1 MRWRFGRR
9 RVFGGG
15 SAVWLGVGALV
26 IVLALITRRHEKTSD
41 VIRASYRTARERF
54 GSPEQLVRHDTDL
67 PSDQTSEVL
76 VQEENFKAKTEESP
90 AEAEEG
96 PSEETRGP
104 TRESSARQSE
114 EGDGWQEE
122 SQGGESAAAIEEE
135 GRSHAEGL
143 PIDEYDSLTVS
154 QVTQRLREL
163 SLEEVE
169 QLRDYEAEN
178 RNRRSIMQRFETR
191 IRAARKNLEKRG
203 DAETEE
209 SSGE

>member
-15 SAVWLGVGALV
+15 SAVWLGVGAVV
-26 IVLALITRRHEKTSD
+26 IILALITRRHERTAD
-41 VIRASYRTARERF
+41 VIRAAYRTARERF
-54 GSPEQLVRHDTDL
+54 GSPEQLARHDTDL
-67 PSDQTSEVL
+67 PSEQAGEVL
-76 VQEENFKAKTEESP
+76 AQEENSKAETEESP
-90 AEAEEG
+90 SEAEEG
-96 PSEETRGP
+96 PNKETRGL
-104 TRESSARQSE
+104 TGESARRSE
-114 EGDGWQEE
+114 EDDGWEKE
-122 SQGGESAAAIEEE
+122 SQGGESAAAVKE
-135 GRSHAEGL
+135 GRSDAQGL

-154 QVTQRLREL
+154 QVTQSLMEL

-191 IRAARKNLEKRG
+191 IKAARKNLERRG

>member
-26 IVLALITRRHEKTSD
+26 IFLAMITRRHENISD
-41 VIRASYRTARERF
+41 AVRAAYRTARERF
-54 GSPEQLVRHDTDL
+54 GSPEQLARHDTDL
-67 PSDQTSEVL
+67 PSDQASEVL
-76 VQEENFKAKTEESP
+76 VQEENPKAEIEESSIG
-90 AEAEEG
+90 AEEG
-96 PSEETRGP
+96 PKEETRGF
-104 TRESSARQSE
+104 TSESARRSE
-114 EGDGWQEE
+114 AGDGWEEE
-122 SQGGESAAAIEEE
+122 SQGGESAAAIEE
-135 GRSHAEGL
+135 GRPDAEGL
-143 PIDEYDSLTVS
+143 PLDHYDSLTVS
-154 QVTQRLREL
+154 QVTQGLRKL

-169 QLRDYEAEN
+169 QLRAYEAEN

-209 SSGE
+209 SPGE

>member
-1 MRWRFGRR
+1 MRGRLGR
-9 RVFGGG
+9 GRLFGGG
-15 SAVWLGVGALV
+15 STMWLGVGALI
-26 IVLALITRRHEKTSD
+26 IVLVLIGRRHEKTSD
-41 VIRASYRTARERF
+41 AIRAAYRTAQERF
-54 GSPEQLVRHDTDL
+54 RGTEQRVQHDTDL
-67 PSDQTSEVL
+67 PSDQAGEVL
-76 VQEENFKAKTEESP
+76 VQEQNSKAATEESLT
-90 AEAEEG
+90 EAEKG

-104 TRESSARQSE
+104 TRESARRSE
-114 EGDGWQEE
+114 DGDDWEE
-122 SQGGESAAAIEEE
+122 SQGSDSAAPIEE

-154 QVTQRLREL
+154 QITQSLREL

-209 SSGE
+209 TSGE

>member
-26 IVLALITRRHEKTSD
+26 IFLVLITRRHENTSD
-41 VIRASYRTARERF
+41 AFRAAYKTARERF
-54 GSPEQLVRHDTDL
+54 GSPEQLARHDTDL
-67 PSDQTSEVL
+67 PSDQAGEVL
-76 VQEENFKAKTEESP
+76 VQEENPKAETEESSIG
-90 AEAEEG
+90 AEEG
-96 PSEETRGP
+96 PKEETRGF
-104 TRESSARQSE
+104 TSESARRSE
-114 EGDGWQEE
+114 AGDRWEEE
-122 SQGGESAAAIEEE
+122 SQGGESAAAIEE
-135 GRSHAEGL
+135 GRPDAEGL
-143 PIDEYDSLTVS
+143 PLDHYDSLTVS
-154 QVTQRLREL
+154 QVTQGLREL

-209 SSGE
+209 SPGE

>member
-26 IVLALITRRHEKTSD
+26 IILVLIARRHQKTSD
-41 VIRASYRTARERF
+41 AIRAASRTARERF
-54 GSPEQLVRHDTDL
+54 GSPDQLARHDTDL
-67 PSDQTSEVL
+67 PSEQAGEVL
-76 VQEENFKAKTEESP
+76 VQEENPKAETEESP
-90 AEAEEG
+90 IDAEEG
-96 PSEETRGP
+96 PSEEARGP
-104 TRESSARQSE
+104 TRKSARRSE
-114 EGDGWQEE
+114 DGDVWEEE
-122 SQGGESAAAIEEE
+122 SLGGESAAAIEE

-154 QVTQRLREL
+154 QVTQSLKEL

>member
-1 MRWRFGRR
+1 MRGRFGRG

-15 SAVWLGVGALV
+15 GAVWLGVGALV
-26 IVLALITRRHEKTSD
+26 ILAIMMSRHEKASNA
-41 VIRASYRTARERF
+41 IRAAYSTARERF
-54 GSPEQLVRHDTDL
+54 GSPEQPRQYDTDF
-67 PSDQTSEVL
+67 SSEEAGEFL
-76 VQEENFKAKTEESP
+76 IQENPDAETEGSS
-90 AEAEEG
+90 AEGEEG
-96 PSEETRGP
+96 S
-104 TRESSARQSE
+104 
-114 EGDGWQEE
+114 GWEEE
-122 SQGGESAAAIEEE
+122 SQGGKATTATEE
-135 GRSHAEGL
+135 GRFDVARL
-143 PIDEYDSLTVS
+143 PIEEYDSLNVS

-169 QLRDYEAEN
+169 QLRAYEAEN